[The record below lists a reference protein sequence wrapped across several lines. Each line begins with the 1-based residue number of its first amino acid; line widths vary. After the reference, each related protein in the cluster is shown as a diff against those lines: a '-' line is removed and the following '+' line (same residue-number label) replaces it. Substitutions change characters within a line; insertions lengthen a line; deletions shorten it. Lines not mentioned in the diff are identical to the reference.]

1 MFFPE
6 FFIKLTKR
14 ILNMSFKLE
23 LRIQLYNESKV
34 VSENYL
40 PEILL
45 DLKLFLFYFIIAE
58 YG

>member
-1 MFFPE
+1 
-6 FFIKLTKR
+6 
-14 ILNMSFKLE
+14 MSFKLE